1 MMLKK
6 IIRRFDTPIHHE
18 QIRALYQQSPFLFLG
33 ILGVMAIVVVFF
45 WERADHQL
53 LLLWLAANLLL
64 TFSRAVLVVLFRRV
78 QPQGQVLVKWG
89 LVFVVSAT
97 ISGALWGM
105 IAVLFMNPDDV
116 MSVLLV
122 VLVLTGMSSGSQ
134 LALSTFLPAF
144 FGFGLPALLPLAAV
158 LIYQPEGVFTLIGYL
173 TIVFIAVNMGF
184 SFIIN
189 RNVSESIRL
198 RFENLHL
205 LEGLRQQK
213 NLAEKA
219 NADKSRFLAAT
230 SHDLRQPL
238 HAMDLYLGALKNL
251 LTSDEQ
257 TELLSKGQ
265 QSSAALSG
273 LLTALM
279 DISRLDSGDVVVDKK
294 VFNVTA
300 LMQSICDEYK
310 VPASQQNIK
319 LQVQAPVFWVDSDPV
334 MLGRILRNL
343 VNNAC
348 THSDAKNIFLKAEK
362 IKDQVLVSVCDDGK
376 GIPQA
381 QQQHVFSEFYQLN
394 NPERDRDKGLG
405 LGLAIVKRMSSL
417 LQHDLQLESVE
428 GEGSCFKLCLP
439 LAEGELSP
447 ATSISNSQEK
457 DISGLFIILVDDEAE
472 IRNAMRVLLLQWG
485 CELLVADDLQSLQQ
499 ELAKLK
505 YPKPDVLLCD
515 YRLRENQTGLGVVD
529 AMRKYFDA
537 ELPALIISG
546 DTDKAIEQKVLNR
559 GCVILHKPVQP
570 KTLQEAIYTIACSG
584 IADT

>member
-45 WERADHQL
+45 WGRADHQI

-78 QPQGQVLVKWG
+78 QPQGQALVKWG

-97 ISGALWGM
+97 LSGMLWGM
-105 IAVLFMNPDDV
+105 IVFLFMNPDDV

-144 FGFGLPALLPLAAV
+144 FGFGLPALLPLAVV

-279 DISRLDSGDVVVDKK
+279 DISRLDSGDVVVEIKRC
-294 VFNVTA
+294 
-300 LMQSICDEYK
+300 LMS
-310 VPASQQNIK
+310 
-319 LQVQAPVFWVDSDPV
+319 
-334 MLGRILRNL
+334 R
-343 VNNAC
+343 
-348 THSDAKNIFLKAEK
+348 H
-362 IKDQVLVSVCDDGK
+362 
-376 GIPQA
+376 
-381 QQQHVFSEFYQLN
+381 
-394 NPERDRDKGLG
+394 
-405 LGLAIVKRMSSL
+405 
-417 LQHDLQLESVE
+417 
-428 GEGSCFKLCLP
+428 
-439 LAEGELSP
+439 
-447 ATSISNSQEK
+447 
-457 DISGLFIILVDDEAE
+457 
-472 IRNAMRVLLLQWG
+472 
-485 CELLVADDLQSLQQ
+485 
-499 ELAKLK
+499 
-505 YPKPDVLLCD
+505 
-515 YRLRENQTGLGVVD
+515 
-529 AMRKYFDA
+529 
-537 ELPALIISG
+537 
-546 DTDKAIEQKVLNR
+546 
-559 GCVILHKPVQP
+559 
-570 KTLQEAIYTIACSG
+570 
-584 IADT
+584 